1 MRVFLTGAAGF
12 IGSHTAEALLK
23 RGDEVLGV
31 DDLNDYYDVAQKEA
45 NLQRL
50 RAHAGFE
57 FVREDIRAET
67 MEKLMVDF
75 KPDVLLHLA
84 ARAGVRPSIK
94 DPELYYDV
102 NLRGTVNLL
111 ESCRKAGVQQVIF
124 ASSSSVYGAQEKV
137 PFSEGDFTENPLSP
151 YAATKRAGENI
162 IYSYSKMFGM
172 KATCL
177 RFFTVY
183 GPAGRP
189 DMAPFLFTKKIN
201 EGQTVPR
208 FGDGGTAR
216 DYTYVA
222 DIVSGIVAAVDKPF
236 DFEIFNLGHNEPVQL
251 NVLISTIEELLGKKA
266 VIEELPEQPGD
277 VPVTFADISK
287 AQKMLGYQPNTSIK
301 EGMQEFVNWYL
312 KR

>member
-111 ESCRKAGVQQVIF
+111 ESCRKAGVQRVVF
-124 ASSSSVYGAQEKV
+124 ASS
-137 PFSEGDFTENPLSP
+137 
-151 YAATKRAGENI
+151 
-162 IYSYSKMFGM
+162 
-172 KATCL
+172 
-177 RFFTVY
+177 
-183 GPAGRP
+183 
-189 DMAPFLFTKKIN
+189 
-201 EGQTVPR
+201 
-208 FGDGGTAR
+208 
-216 DYTYVA
+216 
-222 DIVSGIVAAVDKPF
+222 
-236 DFEIFNLGHNEPVQL
+236 
-251 NVLISTIEELLGKKA
+251 
-266 VIEELPEQPGD
+266 
-277 VPVTFADISK
+277 
-287 AQKMLGYQPNTSIK
+287 
-301 EGMQEFVNWYL
+301 
-312 KR
+312 

>member
-23 RGDEVLGV
+23 RGDTVLGV
-31 DDLNDYYDVAQKEA
+31 DDLNDYYDVAQKES
-45 NLQRL
+45 NLERL
-50 RAHAGFE
+50 KAHAGFT
-57 FVREDIRAET
+57 FVKEDIRSEG
-67 MEKLMVDF
+67 MEKLMGDF
-75 KPDVLLHLA
+75 KPDVLVHLA
-84 ARAGVRPSIK
+84 ARAGVRPSIQ

-111 ESCRKAGVQQVIF
+111 EACRKTGVGRLVF

-137 PFSEGDFTENPLSP
+137 PFSESDSTENPLSP

-162 IYSYSKMFGM
+162 IYSYSKNYGI
-172 KATCL
+172 KSTCL

-189 DMAPFLFTKKIN
+189 DMAPFLFTKKIH
-201 EGQTVPR
+201 EEQTVPR
-208 FGDGGTAR
+208 FGDGTTAR

-236 DFEIFNLGHNEPVQL
+236 DYEIFNLGHNEPVPL
-251 NVLISTIEELLGKKA
+251 HTLISTIEELLGKKA

-277 VPVTFADISK
+277 VPVTYADISK
-287 AQKMLGYQPNTSIK
+287 AQQMLGYSPKTSLK
-301 EGMQEFVNWYL
+301 EGMGDFINWYL